1 MSREKVLA
9 NVCNRLEYYLG
20 LGHEEIFTETSRFL
34 LFQPEQQVK
43 AHHVL
48 DGIKFP
54 VTVQGL
60 TENWRMIV
68 RGLKKNKVH
77 ACRDNYTNKYHT
89 HTRVSLINVSINISM
104 INHSND

>member
-1 MSREKVLA
+1 MGIATSIRCQNGGEWASREKVLA

-20 LGHEEIFTETSRFL
+20 LGHKEIFTETSRFL

-54 VTVQGL
+54 ATVQGL

-77 ACRDNYTNKYHT
+77 AEIIIR
-89 HTRVSLINVSINISM
+89 TRTIPIQELA
-104 INHSND
+104 